1 MASNGQGEPDGVGAP
16 DDVEALSSEH
26 EEIWRLEFEYA
37 GYSAVK
43 RTLSGTNGWDES
55 RRQFAL
61 RWLKERESE
70 IAHREKQMQLDGARI
85 QNDIDQLRQDIVRM
99 QEGSVQTQGD
109 ARQMLWVAV
118 AAIVISVISLC
129 VSISK

>member
-1 MASNGQGEPDGVGAP
+1 MASLSNGQGAPDVEGAP
-16 DDVEALSSEH
+16 LNQQEDL
-26 EEIWRLEFEYA
+26 WRLEFEYA
-37 GYSAVK
+37 GYGAVK
-43 RTLSGTNGWDES
+43 RTLSGANGWDEA

-70 IAHREKQMQLDGARI
+70 IEHREKQMQLDGVRI
-85 QNDIDQLRQDIVRM
+85 QKEIDQLRQDITRM

-109 ARQMLWVAV
+109 TRQMLWVAV

-129 VSISK
+129 VSIVK

>member
-1 MASNGQGEPDGVGAP
+1 MASILNGQSDPDVAGSTLDGQE
-16 DDVEALSSEH
+16 DL
-26 EEIWRLEFEYA
+26 WRLEFEYA
-37 GYSAVK
+37 GYGAVK

-61 RWLKERESE
+61 RWLKERENE

-85 QNDIDQLRQDIVRM
+85 QKEIDQLRQDIVRM
-99 QEGSVQTQGD
+99 QEGGAQTMED

-118 AAIVISVISLC
+118 AAIVIAAISLC
-129 VSISK
+129 VSIIR

>member
-1 MASNGQGEPDGVGAP
+1 MTSLSNGQGDPEVVGAP
-16 DDVEALSSEH
+16 VNEQEDL
-26 EEIWRLEFEYA
+26 WRLEFEYA
-37 GYSAVK
+37 GYGAVK
-43 RTLSGTNGWDES
+43 RTLSGANGWDET

-85 QNDIDQLRQDIVRM
+85 QKDIDQLRQDIVRI
-99 QEGSVQTQGD
+99 QEGKVQTQD
-109 ARQMLWVAV
+109 DTRQMLWVAV

-129 VSISK
+129 VSFVK

>member
-1 MASNGQGEPDGVGAP
+1 MASLSNGQGEPDVVGVP
-16 DDVEALSSEH
+16 LNEQEDL
-26 EEIWRLEFEYA
+26 WRLEFEYA
-37 GYSAVK
+37 GYGAVK
-43 RTLSGTNGWDES
+43 RTLSGTNGWEEP

-85 QNDIDQLRQDIVRM
+85 QKDIDQLRQDIVRM
-99 QEGSVQTQGD
+99 REGSVQTQD
-109 ARQMLWVAV
+109 DTRQMLWVAV

-129 VSISK
+129 VSIVK

>member
-1 MASNGQGEPDGVGAP
+1 MASLSNGQGDPDAAGAP
-16 DDVEALSSEH
+16 LNEREDL
-26 EEIWRLEFEYA
+26 WRLEFEYA
-37 GYSAVK
+37 GYGAVK
-43 RTLSGTNGWDES
+43 RTLSGSNGWDEP

-61 RWLKERESE
+61 RWLKERETE

-85 QNDIDQLRQDIVRM
+85 QKDIDQLRQDIARM
-99 QEGSVQTQGD
+99 QEGGAQTKGD

-129 VSISK
+129 VSIVK

>member
-1 MASNGQGEPDGVGAP
+1 MASLSNGQGDPDAAGAP
-16 DDVEALSSEH
+16 LNEQEDL
-26 EEIWRLEFEYA
+26 WRLEFEYA
-37 GYSAVK
+37 GYGAVK
-43 RTLSGTNGWDES
+43 RTLSGSNGWDEP

-61 RWLKERESE
+61 RWLKERETE

-85 QNDIDQLRQDIVRM
+85 QKDIDQLRQDIARM
-99 QEGSVQTQGD
+99 QEGGAQTKDD

-129 VSISK
+129 VSIVK

>member
-1 MASNGQGEPDGVGAP
+1 MASLSHGQGDPDAP
-16 DDVEALSSEH
+16 VNEQEDL
-26 EEIWRLEFEYA
+26 WRLEFEYA
-37 GYSAVK
+37 GYGAVK
-43 RTLSGTNGWDES
+43 RTLSGANGWDES

-85 QNDIDQLRQDIVRM
+85 QKDIEQLREDIAHM
-99 QEGSVQTQGD
+99 QEGKVQTQD
-109 ARQMLWVAV
+109 DTRQMLWVAV

-129 VSISK
+129 VSIVK

>member
-1 MASNGQGEPDGVGAP
+1 MASLSDGQGEPNVAGASP
-16 DDVEALSSEH
+16 DEQ
-26 EEIWRLEFEYA
+26 EELWRLEFEYA
-37 GYSAVK
+37 GYGAVK
-43 RTLSGTNGWDES
+43 RTLSGPNGWDEP

-85 QNDIDQLRQDIVRM
+85 QKDIDQLQQDIARM

-109 ARQMLWVAV
+109 TRQMLWVAV

-129 VSISK
+129 VSIVK

>member
-1 MASNGQGEPDGVGAP
+1 MASLSNGQGDPDVEGAP
-16 DDVEALSSEH
+16 LNQQEDL
-26 EEIWRLEFEYA
+26 WRLEFEYA
-37 GYSAVK
+37 GYGAVK
-43 RTLSGTNGWDES
+43 RTLSGTNGWDEA

-61 RWLKERESE
+61 RWLKEREGE
-70 IAHREKQMQLDGARI
+70 IEHREKQMQLDGARI
-85 QNDIDQLRQDIVRM
+85 QKEIDQLRQDITRM

-129 VSISK
+129 VSIVK

>member
-1 MASNGQGEPDGVGAP
+1 MVSLSHAQGDPDGVGAP
-16 DDVEALSSEH
+16 VNEQED
-26 EEIWRLEFEYA
+26 IWRLEFEYA
-37 GYSAVK
+37 GYGAVK
-43 RTLSGTNGWDES
+43 RTLSGDNGWDES

-85 QNDIDQLRQDIVRM
+85 QKDIEQLREDIARM
-99 QEGSVQTQGD
+99 QEGNVQMQGD
-109 ARQMLWVAV
+109 TRQMLWVAV

-129 VSISK
+129 VSIVK